1 MNLGG
6 SSVYKIGEFSKITG
20 LTVKALR
27 YYDEQEILVPSS
39 RGENNYRLYNEQDF
53 EKAVIIK
60 LLRSFEFSILE
71 IRDVLSLC
79 SNSNDLHYV
88 LREKQE
94 MIKQT
99 IIAEKKRIKKLEQYL
114 APINTD
120 LTVIEYEI
128 VMKEVAPI
136 NIASIRFK
144 GHYSDL
150 DKYVPILY
158 NAVKDLRAGSH
169 FNIYYDEEC
178 MEEADI
184 ELCLPTK
191 KLISMIDSEVK
202 QRSLPALKALTTVH
216 KGSYDNLKYAYK
228 ALFDYA
234 ATHSLTLMTPSREIY
249 IKGPGML
256 FKGNQN
262 NYITEILMPFSIIES
277 EKTNEKNN

>member
-6 SSVYKIGEFSKITG
+6 SFVYKIGEFSKITG

-53 EKAVIIK
+53 DKAVIIK
-60 LLRSFEFSILE
+60 LLRSFEFSMLE
-71 IRDVLSLC
+71 IRDVLNLC
-79 SNSNDLHYV
+79 SNSDDLQYV

-114 APINTD
+114 VPINTD
-120 LTVIEYEI
+120 LTFTEYEI
-128 VMKEVAPI
+128 VMKEISPI

-144 GHYSDL
+144 GQYSEL
-150 DKYVPILY
+150 DKYVPKLY
-158 NAVKDLRAGSH
+158 HAVKDLRAGSH

-178 MEEADI
+178 VEEADI
-184 ELCLPTK
+184 ELCLPVK
-191 KLISMIDSEVK
+191 SFISMSTNEVK
-202 QRSLPALKALTTVH
+202 QRSLPALKALSTVH

-234 ATHSLTLMTPSREIY
+234 TVHSLKLIAPSREVY
-249 IKGPGML
+249 IQSPGML
-256 FKGNQN
+256 FKGNPSS
-262 NYITEILMPFSIIES
+262 YITEILMPFSIIES
-277 EKTNEKNN
+277 EKNNE